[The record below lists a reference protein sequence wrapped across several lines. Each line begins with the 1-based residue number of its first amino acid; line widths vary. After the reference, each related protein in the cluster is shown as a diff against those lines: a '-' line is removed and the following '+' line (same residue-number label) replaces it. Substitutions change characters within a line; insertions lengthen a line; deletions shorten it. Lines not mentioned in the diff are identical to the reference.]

1 MNWNAQRRSA
11 GWLAMPY
18 SALIIDDEEL
28 TLRTISRGLRQDGFE
43 VFTALSGEDG
53 LKLFEEEKPDLILLD
68 IVLPGIDG
76 VEVLRQIKEVNANA
90 IVIMMSAYHL
100 VERAVEA
107 MKLGAFDYLVKPFH
121 LEDMMNT
128 LHRATE
134 VLTLRVRVRD
144 SVESER
150 GRYDFGRIV
159 THNPA
164 TIRMLEVARKAAEAD
179 RTTIMIQGE
188 SGTGKGVL
196 AKAIHYASPRT
207 SMPLLEINCA
217 ALPDALL
224 ESELF
229 GYEPGAFTDARRR
242 KEGLLER
249 ASGGTVFLDE
259 IGNMSASVQAK
270 ILRVLEE
277 GTFMRLGGTNTIKVN
292 IRLIAA
298 TNDNLKNAV
307 VQGRFREDLYYRI
320 NVVQLEIPPLRERE
334 EDIVPLAL
342 EIVLHFNREL
352 KKNFTGFTPAAADLL
367 VQYPWPGN
375 IRELRNVIE
384 RTMILSSEGEIDAC
398 HLPEE
403 IRDQHLEKKPSEIFT
418 SVDISPTGDQFLSL
432 RELQDNYIEQ
442 VLAATGNN
450 KTQAARILGIHPTS
464 LQRRLKG
471 KAAE

>member
-1 MNWNAQRRSA
+1 
-11 GWLAMPY
+11 MPY

-28 TLRTISRGLRQDGFE
+28 TLHTISRSLRQDGFE

-53 LKLFEEEKPDLILLD
+53 LKLFQDEEPDLVLLD

-76 VEVLRQIKEVNANA
+76 VEVLRQIKQANPNA

-107 MKLGAFDYLVKPFH
+107 MKLGALDYLVKPFP
-121 LEDMMNT
+121 LDDLMAT

-144 SVESER
+144 SVESEK
-150 GRYDFGRIV
+150 GRYNFGRVI
-159 THNPA
+159 THNPT
-164 TIRMLEVARKAAEAD
+164 TIKMLEVARKAAETD
-179 RTTIMIQGE
+179 HTTILIQGE

-196 AKAIHYASPRT
+196 ARAIHYASPRT

-229 GYEPGAFTDARRR
+229 GYEQGAFTDARRR

-259 IGNMSASVQAK
+259 IANMSASVQAK
-270 ILRVLEE
+270 MLRVLEE
-277 GTFMRLGGTNTIKVN
+277 GTFMRLGGTSTIKVN

-298 TNDNLKNAV
+298 TNENLKNAIN
-307 VQGRFREDLYYRI
+307 QGRFREDLYYRM
-320 NVVQLEIPPLRERE
+320 NVVQLYIPPLRERN

-342 EIVLHFNREL
+342 EILQHLNREL
-352 KKNFTGFTPAAADLL
+352 KKSFTGFTPAAAELL
-367 VQYPWPGN
+367 EQYPWPGN

-384 RTMILSSEGEIDAC
+384 RTMILSAQGEIDTSD
-398 HLPEE
+398 LPEE
-403 IRDQHLEKKPSEIFT
+403 IRDQHPAKKTNGTFSAE
-418 SVDISPTGDQFLSL
+418 DISPTGDQFLSL
-432 RELQDNYIEQ
+432 HTLEDNYIEQ

-464 LQRRLKG
+464 LQRRLK
-471 KAAE
+471 AMALD